1 MACTRYLD
9 SIHELVDGTIGPIRR
24 ADLEAH
30 LASCEDCRALAADL
44 QKIRDAAPQ
53 LDDVTVPDG
62 VWLQIAGRLRQAG
75 RIEEQA
81 PAVRARTMP
90 RTLLALAAGLII
102 VIGASLA
109 LLVPRVARS
118 PAPASPPQATAPVQ
132 AGNAPTAESVQAVQ
146 SEVAQAQQQME
157 TAIAHMEQIAKAN
170 QQALDPKTAA
180 TLEKNLGIIDQ
191 AIAET
196 RTAVKSD
203 PGSVAANRTLFEALK
218 QKVTLLQETIALMNE
233 MRKGNNAGAAQIV
246 EGMNRS

>member
-44 QKIRDAAPQ
+44 QKIREASSN
-53 LDDVTVPDG
+53 LEDVPVPDG
-62 VWLQIAGRLRQAG
+62 VWLQIAGRLRQQG
-75 RIEEQA
+75 RIREQA
-81 PAVRARTMP
+81 PVARARVTS
-90 RTLLALAAGLII
+90 RRVLALAAGLIV

-109 LLVPRVARS
+109 LLIPRAGRG
-118 PAPASPPQATAPVQ
+118 PAPAAPAQTAVPAPP
-132 AGNAPTAESVQAVQ
+132 GNAPTPESVQAVQ
-146 SEVAQAQQQME
+146 NEVEQAQQQME

-180 TLEKNLGIIDQ
+180 TLDKNLGIIDQ

-196 RTAVKSD
+196 RSAVKAD
-203 PGSVAANRTLFEALK
+203 PNSVAANRTLFEALK
-218 QKVTLLQETIALMNE
+218 QKVTLLQ
-233 MRKGNNAGAAQIV
+233 GNNAGAAQIV
-246 EGMNRS
+246 EGLNRS